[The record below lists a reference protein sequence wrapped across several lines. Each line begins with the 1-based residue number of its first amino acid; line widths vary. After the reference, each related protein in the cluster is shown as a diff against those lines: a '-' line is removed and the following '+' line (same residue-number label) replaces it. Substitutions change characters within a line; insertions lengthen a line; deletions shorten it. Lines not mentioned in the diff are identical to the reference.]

1 MRNIAALGLALL
13 LAAPQARAW
22 MTDLKVAQ
30 DRAYAENR
38 LVLLDF
44 TGSDWC
50 GWCIKL
56 KAEVFDTAESPN
68 GT

>member
-1 MRNIAALGLALL
+1 MKLQFAVFVACVALGACSPMRGVQSEKAQFDYKAALE
-13 LAAPQARAW
+13 QAG
-22 MTDLKVAQ
+22 K
-30 DRAYAENR
+30 ENK

-56 KAEVFDTAESPN
+56 
-68 GT
+68 GHIL